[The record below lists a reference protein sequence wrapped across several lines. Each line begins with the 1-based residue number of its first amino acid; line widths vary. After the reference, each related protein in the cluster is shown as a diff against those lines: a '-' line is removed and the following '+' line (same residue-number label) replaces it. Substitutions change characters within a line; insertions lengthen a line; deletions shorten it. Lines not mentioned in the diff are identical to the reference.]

1 MYSIKTTSWNLV
13 ILQAFKKKRRKQI
26 EISLITSP
34 SKISNLVITG
44 VVKKDYAGMYVL
56 ILYISGE
63 NMWENLEVGM
73 SG

>member
-13 ILQAFKKKRRKQI
+13 ILQAFKKKRKKQI

>member
-1 MYSIKTTSWNLV
+1 MKTISLNLV
-13 ILQAFKKKRRKQI
+13 ILQAFKKKRKKQI

>member
-1 MYSIKTTSWNLV
+1 MYSIKTTSLNLV